1 MTSRKGPDPR
11 IIALGLLTGAA
22 VGVWAGRRARSLA
35 DSPAK
40 PGLIDWERA
49 RSVAVS
55 MNQEA
60 ALTASERRRLDHDYH
75 ALVQRTIPLV
85 AQHSGMTL
93 PFELN
98 QVFAFDRVDWI
109 NANIDSFRH
118 MFAPIEKLD
127 MFGQEHAP
135 R

>member
-1 MTSRKGPDPR
+1 

-22 VGVWAGRRARSLA
+22 VGVWAGRRARTMSEG
-35 DSPAK
+35 PTK

-49 RSVAVS
+49 RNVAVS

-60 ALTASERRRLDHDYH
+60 ALTASERHRLDAEYF

-85 AQHSGMTL
+85 SRRSGMTL
-93 PFELN
+93 PFEVN

-118 MFAPIEKLD
+118 LFVPIEKLD

-135 R
+135 RVVN